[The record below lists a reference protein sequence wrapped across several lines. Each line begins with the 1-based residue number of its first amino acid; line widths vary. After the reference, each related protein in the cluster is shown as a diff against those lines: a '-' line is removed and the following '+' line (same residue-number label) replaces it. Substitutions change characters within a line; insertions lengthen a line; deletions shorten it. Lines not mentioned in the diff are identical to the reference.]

1 MKEIRVEKNE
11 LQFREPF
18 AIAYETVESA
28 PILLLILKDEE
39 GNVGLGSTA
48 PDETVTGE
56 NIDEIKK
63 LLEQRVGLD
72 FFSHPIKDRSWYE
85 NKIRQDLAGYPSAQ
99 AAVETALLHLI
110 ALQEG
115 VNPQDFFGTCRQSCN
130 LVVTVGIKPLPET
143 LTEVK
148 KRVNDG
154 FKLIKLKVGLDVD
167 GDIEKIQAVRAA
179 LPTKIKLVIDANQGY
194 SYKEARRVLNAVGN
208 LDIAGVEQPVPAD
221 QREEFRKLRELEILP
236 LIADELAT
244 KAKEAKMLLAQGYA
258 DGINV
263 KMMKFG
269 GPSSCQEII
278 EYALER
284 SKLVMLGCM
293 YESNVSIT
301 AAAYLALAY
310 PINFVDL
317 DSGHFDFDDD
327 ATLGGAKVKNG
338 ILRLKGIPRLKMS
351 KEKL

>member
-1 MKEIRVEKNE
+1 MKEIRVEKKE

-28 PILLLILKDEE
+28 PILLLTLKDEK
-39 GNVGLGSTA
+39 GNVGLGSAA

-56 NIDEIKK
+56 NIDDIKI
-63 LLEQRVGLD
+63 LLEKRIGLD

-85 NKIRQDLAGYPSAQ
+85 NKIRQDLSGYPSAQ
-99 AAVETALLHLI
+99 AAVETALLHLV

-115 VNPQDFFGTCRQSCN
+115 VSPQEYFGTCRQSCD
-130 LVVTVGIKPLPET
+130 LVVTVGIKPLPDT
-143 LTEVK
+143 LIEVK
-148 KRVNDG
+148 KRVKDG
-154 FKLIKLKVGLDVD
+154 FKSIKLKVGLDVD

-194 SYKEARRVLNAVGN
+194 SYKDARRVLKAVGN
-208 LDIAGVEQPVPAD
+208 LDIVGVEQPVPAD

-244 KAKEAKMLLAQGYA
+244 KAEEVKFLLIKDYA

-269 GPSSCQEII
+269 GPSSCREII

-310 PINFVDL
+310 PVHFVDL

-327 ATLGGAKVKNG
+327 STLGGAYVKNG
-338 ILRLKGIPRLKMS
+338 ILRIKGIPKLKRGKERL
-351 KEKL
+351 